1 MDVALDNMSGNYSSK
16 PHHVSPEFNNVMAA
30 GATEISGSTL
40 CCAQLGLVLA
50 LTVYVGQ
57 CSYKLLFD
65 KGPEGTLFLRNCQTL
80 AYHWRMWR
88 PSPSHTGTGIIWV
101 RCWTRSTI

>member
-1 MDVALDNMSGNYSSK
+1 
-16 PHHVSPEFNNVMAA
+16 MAA

-65 KGPEGTLFLRNCQTL
+65 KGSWPLLV
-80 AYHWRMWR
+80 
-88 PSPSHTGTGIIWV
+88 IV
-101 RCWTRSTI
+101 